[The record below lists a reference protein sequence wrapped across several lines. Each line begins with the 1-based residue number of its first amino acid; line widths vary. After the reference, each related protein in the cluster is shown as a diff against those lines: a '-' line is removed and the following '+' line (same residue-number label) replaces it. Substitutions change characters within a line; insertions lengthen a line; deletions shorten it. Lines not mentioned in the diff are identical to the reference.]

1 MAEISSWILIMSYFY
16 LYIIQFE
23 TGQFYIGSRKSKV
36 PASEDIKYWGS
47 PGKINK
53 PFWDLKKEKHILFE
67 SNEISLQDLRK
78 KEYEFI
84 ANGWEK
90 FGKQNCINKSLGGL
104 DSITEEAMREIARQN
119 GLRTFKNKTGIFSQT
134 KEQLREN
141 GLRQVINKTGLHGA
155 SREQKQEWGKKGGH
169 IVGKKTYEMGI
180 GVHGMSFEQKSKIG
194 KTNYA
199 QGKGIGGM
207 TKEERQRAGAKANKV
222 AKERGTGIYS
232 ISTEDRI
239 KTSTKT
245 YNSGKG
251 IGGASSKKLSDWGKK
266 GGKHNAKKFS
276 VKSPTG
282 EIYVG
287 RHLANFCEQ
296 FFDKKH
302 GAIKYLGEVINGKR
316 ESYKGWTRV

>member
-1 MAEISSWILIMSYFY
+1 MSYYY
-16 LYIIQFE
+16 LYMIQFE
-23 TGQFYIGSRKSKV
+23 TGHFYIGSRKSKV
-36 PASEDIKYWGS
+36 PASEDTKYWGS

-84 ANGWEK
+84 INGWEK

-104 DSITEEAMREIARQN
+104 DSITEETMREIGKQN
-119 GLRTFKNKTGIFSQT
+119 GLRSFKNKTGVFSQT
-134 KEQLREN
+134 KEQLREV
-141 GLRQVINKTGLHGA
+141 GLQQVINKTGFHGA
-155 SREQKQEWGKKGGH
+155 SREQRQEWARMSKGGQ
-169 IVGKKTYEMGI
+169 KSYEMGV

-199 QGKGIGGM
+199 EGKGIGGM
-207 TKEERQRAGAKANKV
+207 TKEELQRATAKANKV
-222 AKERGTGIYS
+222 AKERGTGIYA

-239 KTSTKT
+239 KISKKT

-251 IGGASSKKLSDWGKK
+251 IGGASSKQLSDWGKK

-296 FFDKKH
+296 FFDNKH
-302 GAIKYLGEVINGKR
+302 SAIKYLGEVVNGKR
-316 ESYKGWTRV
+316 ESYKGWTRVDKGI